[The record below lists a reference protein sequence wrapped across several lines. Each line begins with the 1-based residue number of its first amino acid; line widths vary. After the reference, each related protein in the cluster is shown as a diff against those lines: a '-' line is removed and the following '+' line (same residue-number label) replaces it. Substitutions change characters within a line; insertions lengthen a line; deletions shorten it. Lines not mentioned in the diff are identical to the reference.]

1 MNYCPNLTNRNAL
14 MKTTNTS
21 LKLTIIGL
29 IAALLLIF
37 IAGEKL
43 QPTISAASNYPATAI
58 TFDTTKP
65 VSEITAPTGGWTFR
79 NHVIPVLTRM
89 GCNSGACHGAAA
101 GKGGLKLT
109 LRGYDPESD
118 FNVLTRQSLGRRVN
132 KLEPAKSLM
141 LLKPTMVIGHG
152 GGKRM
157 STDSLEYKV
166 LSEWIADGLVAPA
179 ESDVRITK
187 IEITP
192 KTSTLASNAEQQLR
206 VLAHFTDGHAEDVTK
221 WVKYSS
227 ADPGTASVDDD
238 GKVKMQGNG
247 ETAISVWYLSRVSFA
262 RVANPYPNKISPEVF
277 ARSPRQN
284 FIDELVIKKLQTL
297 NIAPSEQATD
307 REFVRRAFLDATGT
321 LPTSQEVENFLADNA
336 TNKRAKLIDGLLARE
351 EFVDY
356 WTNRWS
362 DVLLVSSDKIGST
375 AMWSFYNWLR
385 DGVATNKPWDKTV
398 REIITASGNTLENGA
413 ANYYVMHKDVTDL
426 TENASM
432 AFLGMSITCARCHNH
447 PLEKWTQ
454 KQYFQMANL
463 FARVGLKNGVR
474 AGDVQVYSNPAG
486 EVNHPRLGKPLP
498 PAPLDGEALAFD
510 SPKDRR
516 EHLADWLTSPSNT
529 YFAKAAVNRVW
540 KNFMGRGLVE
550 AVDDMRA
557 TNPPSNEELLA
568 ALTKDFTDHG
578 FDLKHLI
585 RMVMNSAAY
594 QRSSKPNEANKQDD
608 RFYSRYI
615 IRRLPAEAVLDAV
628 SQVTGVATDF
638 PGYPAGMRAMQLPDA
653 RVNSYFLTIFGKPP
667 RFATCECE
675 RTAEPSVT
683 QALHVINGDTIN
695 QKLRSAGG
703 LVDSFLKLGA
713 TDETIINHLYLSA
726 LSRLPEKDE
735 INRLLSVMK
744 ESVGTEKTAG
754 ELRRQTIEDLVWAVL
769 TSKEFLFNH

>member
-1 MNYCPNLTNRNAL
+1 
-14 MKTTNTS
+14 MKIAFV
-21 LKLTIIGL
+21 KLT
-29 IAALLLIF
+29 LLFVFSATTVSLWVF
-37 IAGEKL
+37 E
-43 QPTISAASNYPATAI
+43 QPFSVKTAYAASLTL
-58 TFDTTKP
+58 TLDTTKP
-65 VSEITAPTGGWTFR
+65 VSEITAPASGWSFR
-79 NHVIPVLTRM
+79 NHVIPVLTRL

-109 LRGYDPESD
+109 LRGYDPEAD

-132 KLEPAKSLM
+132 QVEPAKSLM

-152 GGKRM
+152 GGKRL
-157 STDSLEYKV
+157 SADSLEYKV
-166 LSEWIADGLVAPA
+166 LSEWIANGTPAPVENDA
-179 ESDVRITK
+179 RILK
-187 IEITP
+187 IEVTP
-192 KTSTLASNAEQQLR
+192 KATALALGAEQQLR
-206 VLAHFTDGHAEDVTK
+206 VIASFSDGHTEDVTR

-227 ADPGTASVDDD
+227 ADPATVAVDED
-238 GKVKMQGNG
+238 GKVKVQGHG
-247 ETAISVWYLSRVSFA
+247 ETAISVWYQSQVSFA
-262 RVANPYPNKISPEVF
+262 RVANPYPNKLSPEIF

-284 FIDELVIKKLQTL
+284 FIDDLILKKLQTL

-307 REFVRRAFLDATGT
+307 REFIRRAFLDAMGV
-321 LPTSQEVENFLADNA
+321 LPTSQETESFLADNSA
-336 TNKRAKLIDGLLARE
+336 NKRAKLVDSLLSRE
-351 EFVDY
+351 EFTDY
-356 WTNRWS
+356 WTNRWA
-362 DVLLVSSDKIGST
+362 DVLLISSEKIGST
-375 AMWSFYNWLR
+375 AMWSFYNWTR
-385 DGVATNKPWDKTV
+385 DSVAANKPWDKLV
-398 REIITASGNTLENGA
+398 HEIITASGNTLVNGA

-474 AGDVQVYSNPAG
+474 AGDVQVYSNPSG

-516 EHLADWLTSPSNT
+516 EHLANWLTSPSNP

-557 TNPPSNEELLA
+557 TNPPSNEELLT

-585 RMVMNSAAY
+585 RTIMNSAAY
-594 QRSSKPNEANKQDD
+594 QRSSKPNDANQQDE

-615 IRRLPAEAVLDAV
+615 IKRLPAEALLDAV
-628 SQVTGVATDF
+628 SQVTGVATEF
-638 PGYPAGMRAMQLPDA
+638 PGYPAGMRAVQLPDA

-683 QALHVINGDTIN
+683 QALHAINGDTIN
-695 QKLRSAGG
+695 QKLRAPGG

-713 TDETIINHLYLSA
+713 TDETIIKHLYLSA
-726 LSRLPEKDE
+726 FSRQPDKEEISRLLALMNE
-735 INRLLSVMK
+735 NK
-744 ESVGTEKTAG
+744 ESGKTSMEA
-754 ELRRQTIEDLVWAVL
+754 RRLAIEDLAWAVL

>member
-1 MNYCPNLTNRNAL
+1 MA
-14 MKTTNTS
+14 MKMAH
-21 LKLTIIGL
+21 LKLT
-29 IAALLLIF
+29 LIF
-37 IAGEKL
+37 AFVAVASLFWLFEL
-43 QPTISAASNYPATAI
+43 PSAAETTNILSLAVTL
-58 TFDTTKP
+58 DTTKP
-65 VSEITAPTGGWTFR
+65 VSEVTTPAGGWSFR

-101 GKGGLKLT
+101 GKGGFKLT
-109 LRGYDPESD
+109 LRGYDPEAD

-141 LLKPTMVIGHG
+141 LLKPTMAIGHG
-152 GGKRM
+152 GGKRL
-157 STDSLEYKV
+157 SADSLEYKV
-166 LSEWIADGLVAPA
+166 LSEWIAGGLTAPA
-179 ESDVRITK
+179 ENDARITR

-206 VLAHFTDGHAEDVTK
+206 VLAHFTDNHSEDVTK

-227 ADPGTASVDDD
+227 ADPGTASVDED
-238 GKVKMQGNG
+238 GKVKMNSSG
-247 ETAISVWYLSRVSFA
+247 ETAISVWYLSQVAFA

-277 ARSPRQN
+277 AASPRLN

-297 NIAPSEQATD
+297 NIAPSEQTTD
-307 REFVRRAFLDATGT
+307 REFIRRAFLDATGT
-321 LPTSQEVENFLADNA
+321 LPSPQEIENFLADNSPA
-336 TNKRAKLIDGLLARE
+336 KRVKLVDGLLARDQ
-351 EFVDY
+351 FTDY
-356 WTNRWS
+356 WTNRWA

-398 REIITASGNTLENGA
+398 RELITAKGNTLENGA
-413 ANYYVMHKDVTDL
+413 ANYYVLHKDVTEL
-426 TENASM
+426 TENVSM

-474 AGDVQVYSNPAG
+474 AGDVEVYSNPAG

-498 PAPLDGEALAFD
+498 PTPLDGEALPFD

-516 EHLADWLTSPSNT
+516 EHLAVWLTSPSNP
-529 YFAKAAVNRVW
+529 YFARAAVNRIW

-557 TNPPSNEELLA
+557 TNPPSNDELLA

-585 RMVMNSAAY
+585 RTVMNSAAY
-594 QRSSKPNEANKQDD
+594 QRSSKPNETNKQDE
-608 RFYSRYI
+608 RFYSRYVI
-615 IRRLPAEAVLDAV
+615 KRLPAEAMLDAV
-628 SQVTGVATDF
+628 SQVTGVPTDF
-638 PGYPAGMRAMQLPDA
+638 PGYPAGIRAMQLPDA

-675 RTAEPSVT
+675 RSSEPSVT

-695 QKLRSAGG
+695 QKLRAPGG

-713 TDETIINHLYLSA
+713 TDEAIINHLYLSA
-726 LSRLPEKDE
+726 LSRRPDKNE
-735 INRLLSVMK
+735 IAQLLSAMNENDMSK
-744 ESVGTEKTAG
+744 ASDIKK
-754 ELRRQTIEDLVWAVL
+754 RQAIEDLVWAML

>member
-1 MNYCPNLTNRNAL
+1 
-14 MKTTNTS
+14 MKTTSTS

-29 IAALLLIF
+29 IAALLFIF

-43 QPTISAASNYPATAI
+43 PPTISAASNYPTTAI

-65 VSEITAPTGGWTFR
+65 VSEITAPAGGWSFR
-79 NHVIPVLTRM
+79 NHVIPVLTRL

-109 LRGYDPESD
+109 LRGYDPEAD
-118 FNVLTRQSLGRRVN
+118 FNVLTRQSMGRRVN

-141 LLKPTMVIGHG
+141 LLKPTMAIGHG

-157 STDSLEYKV
+157 DTDSLEYKV
-166 LSEWIADGLVAPA
+166 LSEWVASGMAAPA
-179 ESDVRITK
+179 DSDVQITK
-187 IEITP
+187 VEVSP
-192 KTSTLASNAEQQLR
+192 KASTLSANTEQQLR
-206 VLAHFTDGHAEDVTK
+206 VIASYSDGHTEDVTK
-221 WVKYSS
+221 WVKYST
-227 ADPGTASVDDD
+227 ADPSVASVDDD

-247 ETAISVWYLSRVSFA
+247 ETAISVWYQSQVSFA
-262 RVANPYPNKISPEVF
+262 RVANPFPNKISPEVF
-277 ARSPRQN
+277 AASPRQN

-307 REFVRRAFLDATGT
+307 REFIRRAFLDATGT
-321 LPTSQEVENFLADNA
+321 LPTSQEVGSFLSDSSA
-336 TNKRAKLIDGLLARE
+336 NKRAKLIDGLLARE
-351 EFVDY
+351 EFTDY
-356 WTNRWS
+356 WTNRWA

-385 DGVATNKPWDKTV
+385 DGVAANKPWDKTV

-463 FARVGLKNGVR
+463 FARVGLKNGAR

-486 EVNHPRLGKPLP
+486 EVNHPRLNKPLP
-498 PAPLDGEALAFD
+498 PTPLDGEALPFD

-516 EHLADWLTSPSNT
+516 QHLAEWLTSPSNP
-529 YFAKAAVNRVW
+529 YFARAAVNRVW

-557 TNPPSNEELLA
+557 TNPPSNEELLT

-585 RMVMNSAAY
+585 RTVMNSAVY
-594 QRSSKPNEANKQDD
+594 QRSSKPNDTNTQDE

-615 IRRLPAEAVLDAV
+615 IKRLPAEAVLDAI
-628 SQVTGVATDF
+628 SQVTRVPTEF
-638 PGYPAGMRAMQLPDA
+638 PGYPPGIRAMQLPDA

-675 RTAEPSVT
+675 RTSEPSVS
-683 QALHVINGDTIN
+683 QALHVINGETIN
-695 QKLRSAGG
+695 QKLRAPGG
-703 LVDSFLKLGA
+703 LVDFFLKSG
-713 TDETIINHLYLSA
+713 TNNEMIISQLYLSA
-726 LSRLPEKDE
+726 LGRRPEKDE
-735 INRLLSVMK
+735 MNRLLSVIK
-744 ESVGTEKTAG
+744 QGTEEKGAG
-754 ELRRQTIEDLVWAVL
+754 DSRRLAIEDLVWAVL
-769 TSKEFLFNH
+769 SSKEFMFNH

>member
-1 MNYCPNLTNRNAL
+1 MTVGFPA
-14 MKTTNTS
+14 
-21 LKLTIIGL
+21 
-29 IAALLLIF
+29 
-37 IAGEKL
+37 
-43 QPTISAASNYPATAI
+43 ISPVVTL
-58 TFDTTKP
+58 DVTKP
-65 VSEITAPTGGWTFR
+65 VSEITAPAGGWSFR
-79 NHVIPVLTRM
+79 NHVIPILTRL

-101 GKGGLKLT
+101 GKAGFKLT
-109 LRGYDPESD
+109 LRGYDPEAD
-118 FNVLTRQSLGRRVN
+118 FNVLTRQSSGRRVN
-132 KLEPAKSLM
+132 QMEPAKSLM
-141 LLKPTMVIGHG
+141 LLKPTMAIGHG
-152 GGKRM
+152 GGKRIKV
-157 STDSLEYKV
+157 DSLEYKV
-166 LSEWIADGLVAPA
+166 LVEWIAGGMKPPA

-187 IEITP
+187 VEVTP
-192 KTSTLASNAEQQLR
+192 KASTLASGAEQQLR
-206 VLAHFTDGHAEDVTK
+206 VLAQFNDGHAEDVTK

-227 ADPGTASVDDD
+227 ADPATASVDDE

-247 ETAISVWYLSRVSFA
+247 ETAISIWYLSQVSFA
-262 RVANPYPNKISPEVF
+262 RVANPYPNKIAPEVF

-284 FIDELVIKKLQTL
+284 FIDELVIRKLQTL
-297 NIAPSEQATD
+297 KIAPSEQCPD
-307 REFVRRAFLDATGT
+307 REFIRRAFLDATGT
-321 LPTSQEVENFLADNA
+321 LPAPQEVESFLADG
-336 TNKRAKLIDGLLARE
+336 TPNKRTKLIDSLLARD
-351 EFVDY
+351 EFTDY

-375 AMWSFYNWLR
+375 AMWSFHNWIR
-385 DGVATNKPWDKTV
+385 DGVAANMPWDKMV
-398 REIITASGNTLENGA
+398 REIVTASGNTLENGA

-498 PAPLDGEALAFD
+498 PAPLDGEALGFD
-510 SPKDRR
+510 STKDRR
-516 EHLADWLTSPSNT
+516 QHLADWLTSPSNP
-529 YFAKAAVNRVW
+529 YFAKAVVNRVW

-557 TNPPSNEELLA
+557 TNPPSNDELLA

-585 RMVMNSAAY
+585 RTVMNSAAY
-594 QRSSKPNEANKQDD
+594 QRSSKANEANKQDE
-608 RFYSRYI
+608 RFYSRYVI
-615 IRRLPAEAVLDAV
+615 KRLPAEALLDAV
-628 SQVTGVATDF
+628 SQVTGVPTDF

-675 RTAEPSVT
+675 RTSEPSVT

-695 QKLRSAGG
+695 QKLRAPGG
-703 LVDSFLKLGA
+703 LVDSFLKLGV
-713 TDETIINHLYLSA
+713 TDEVLINHLYLSA
-726 LSRLPEKDE
+726 LSRQPSKDE
-735 INRLLSVMK
+735 INRLLAVMNDNK
-744 ESVGTEKTAG
+744 QAAKDSRDA
-754 ELRRQTIEDLVWAVL
+754 RRQAIEDLAWAVL

>member
-1 MNYCPNLTNRNAL
+1 MA
-14 MKTTNTS
+14 MKMAH
-21 LKLTIIGL
+21 LKLT
-29 IAALLLIF
+29 LIF
-37 IAGEKL
+37 AFVAVASLFWLFEL
-43 QPTISAASNYPATAI
+43 PSAAETTNILSLAVTL
-58 TFDTTKP
+58 DTTKP
-65 VSEITAPTGGWTFR
+65 VSEVTTPAGGWSFR

-101 GKGGLKLT
+101 GKGGFKLT
-109 LRGYDPESD
+109 LRGYDPEAD

-141 LLKPTMVIGHG
+141 LLKPTMAIGHG
-152 GGKRM
+152 GGKRL
-157 STDSLEYKV
+157 SAYSLEYKV
-166 LSEWIADGLVAPA
+166 LSEWIAGGLTAPA
-179 ESDVRITK
+179 ENDARITR

-206 VLAHFTDGHAEDVTK
+206 VLAHFTDNHSEDVTK

-227 ADPGTASVDDD
+227 ADPGTASVDED
-238 GKVKMQGNG
+238 GKVKMNSSG
-247 ETAISVWYLSRVSFA
+247 ETAISVWYLSQVAFA
-262 RVANPYPNKISPEVF
+262 RVANPYPNKIAPEVF
-277 ARSPRQN
+277 AASPRLN

-297 NIAPSEQATD
+297 NIAPSEQTTD
-307 REFVRRAFLDATGT
+307 REFIRRAFLDATGT
-321 LPTSQEVENFLADNA
+321 LPSPQEIESFLADNSPA
-336 TNKRAKLIDGLLARE
+336 KRAKLVDGLLARE
-351 EFVDY
+351 EFTDY
-356 WTNRWS
+356 WTNRWA

-398 REIITASGNTLENGA
+398 RELITAKGNTLENGA
-413 ANYYVMHKDVTDL
+413 ANYYVLHKDVTEL
-426 TENASM
+426 TENVSM

-474 AGDVQVYSNPAG
+474 ASDVEVYSNPAG

-498 PAPLDGEALAFD
+498 PTPLDGEALPFD

-516 EHLADWLTSPSNT
+516 EHLAEWLTSPSNP
-529 YFAKAAVNRVW
+529 YFARAAVNRIW

-557 TNPPSNEELLA
+557 TNPPSNDELLA

-585 RMVMNSAAY
+585 RTVMNSAAY
-594 QRSSKPNEANKQDD
+594 QRSSKPNETNKQDE
-608 RFYSRYI
+608 RFYSRYVI
-615 IRRLPAEAVLDAV
+615 KRLPAEAMLDAV
-628 SQVTGVATDF
+628 SQVTGVPTDF
-638 PGYPAGMRAMQLPDA
+638 PGYPAGIRAMQLPDA

-675 RTAEPSVT
+675 RSSEPSVT

-695 QKLRSAGG
+695 QKLRAPGG

-713 TDETIINHLYLSA
+713 TDEAIINHLYLSA
-726 LSRLPEKDE
+726 LSRRPDKNE
-735 INRLLSVMK
+735 IAQLLSAMNENDMSK
-744 ESVGTEKTAG
+744 ASDITK
-754 ELRRQTIEDLVWAVL
+754 RQAIEDLVWAVL

>member
-1 MNYCPNLTNRNAL
+1 MSKLKLIVIYSFVFVFLMAVSNRPIVSSAMEISPNPNLTV
-14 MKTTNTS
+14 
-21 LKLTIIGL
+21 
-29 IAALLLIF
+29 
-37 IAGEKL
+37 
-43 QPTISAASNYPATAI
+43 

-65 VSEITAPTGGWTFR
+65 AGEITAPAGGWSFR
-79 NHVIPVLTRM
+79 NHVIPVLTRL

-101 GKGGLKLT
+101 GKGGFKLT
-109 LRGYDPESD
+109 LRGFDPQAD

-132 KLEPAKSLM
+132 KIEPAKSLM
-141 LLKPTMVIGHG
+141 LLKPTMAIGHG
-152 GGKRM
+152 GGKRL

-166 LSEWIADGLVAPA
+166 LSEWIAGGLAAPT
-179 ESDVRITK
+179 ESDARITR
-187 IEITP
+187 IEVSP
-192 KTSTLASNAEQQLR
+192 KASTLAANAEQQLR
-206 VLAHFTDGHAEDVTK
+206 VIASYSDGHAEDVTR
-221 WVKYSS
+221 WVKYST
-227 ADPGTASVDDD
+227 ADPAVATVDDD
-238 GKVKMQGNG
+238 GKVKMQGSG
-247 ETAISVWYLSRVSFA
+247 ETAISVWYQSQVSFA
-262 RVANPYPNKISPEVF
+262 RLANPFPNKIAPEVF

-284 FIDELVIKKLQTL
+284 FIDELILKKLQTL
-297 NIAPSEQATD
+297 NIAPSDQATD
-307 REFVRRAFLDATGT
+307 REFVRRAYLDAMGV
-321 LPTSQEVENFLADNA
+321 LPTPQEAESFLADNSP
-336 TNKRAKLIDGLLARE
+336 NKRARLIERLLARE
-351 EFVDY
+351 EFTDY

-375 AMWSFYNWLR
+375 AMWSFHNWIR
-385 DGVATNKPWDKTV
+385 ESVAVNKTWDKLV

-413 ANYYVMHKDVTDL
+413 ANYYVMHKEVTDL

-474 AGDVQVYSNPAG
+474 AGDVQVYSNPTG
-486 EVNHPRLGKPLP
+486 EVMHPRLGKPLP

-516 EHLADWLTSPSNT
+516 EHLAEWLTSPSNP
-529 YFAKAAVNRVW
+529 YFAKAVVNRVW

-557 TNPPSNEELLA
+557 TNPPSNEELLT
-568 ALTKDFTDHG
+568 ALTTDFTDHG
-578 FDLKHLI
+578 FDIKHLI
-585 RMVMNSAAY
+585 RTVMNSAAY
-594 QRSSKPNEANKQDD
+594 QRSSAANEANKQDE

-615 IRRLPAEAVLDAV
+615 IKRLPAEALLDAV
-628 SQVTGVATDF
+628 SQVTGVPTEF

-683 QALHVINGDTIN
+683 QALHIINGDTIN
-695 QKLRSAGG
+695 QKLRATGG

-713 TDETIINHLYLSA
+713 TDEMIINHLYHA
-726 LSRLPEKDE
+726 AFSRQPEKEE
-735 INRLLSVMK
+735 INRLLSVMN
-744 ESVGTEKTAG
+744 ESRETAKSSS
-754 ELRRQTIEDLVWAVL
+754 EARRQAVEDLAWAVL
-769 TSKEFLFNH
+769 TSKEFMFNH

>member
-1 MNYCPNLTNRNAL
+1 
-14 MKTTNTS
+14 MKIAFV
-21 LKLTIIGL
+21 KLTL
-29 IAALLLIF
+29 LFVFSVATVSLWVFEQPFSVKAAY
-37 IAGEKL
+37 
-43 QPTISAASNYPATAI
+43 AASPTV
-58 TFDTTKP
+58 TLDTTKP
-65 VSEITAPTGGWTFR
+65 VSEIMAPASGWSFR
-79 NHVIPVLTRM
+79 NHVIPVLTRL

-109 LRGYDPESD
+109 LRGYDPEAD

-132 KLEPAKSLM
+132 KVEPAQSLM
-141 LLKPTMVIGHG
+141 LLKPTMVLGHG
-152 GGKRM
+152 GGKRL
-157 STDSLEYKV
+157 SVDSLEYKV
-166 LSEWIADGLVAPA
+166 LSEWIANGTPAPV
-179 ESDVRITK
+179 ESDARITK
-187 IEITP
+187 IEVTP
-192 KTSTLASNAEQQLR
+192 KATALALNAEQQLR
-206 VLAHFTDGHAEDVTK
+206 VIASFSDGHTEDVTR

-227 ADPGTASVDDD
+227 ADPATVAVDED
-238 GKVKMQGNG
+238 GKVKVQGHG
-247 ETAISVWYLSRVSFA
+247 ETAISVWYQSQVSFA
-262 RVANPYPNKISPEVF
+262 RVANPYPNKIAPEVF

-307 REFVRRAFLDATGT
+307 REFIRRAFLDAMGV
-321 LPTSQEVENFLADNA
+321 LPSPQEVSSFLADTT
-336 TNKRAKLIDGLLARE
+336 TNKRAKLIDALLARE
-351 EFVDY
+351 EFTDY
-356 WTNRWS
+356 WTNRWA
-362 DVLLVSSDKIGST
+362 DVLLISSEKIGST
-375 AMWSFYNWLR
+375 AMWSFYNWTR
-385 DGVATNKPWDKTV
+385 DSVAANKPWDKLV
-398 REIITASGNTLENGA
+398 REIITANGNTLENGA

-474 AGDVQVYSNPAG
+474 AGDVQVYSNPSG

-516 EHLADWLTSPSNT
+516 EHLANWLTSPSNP
-529 YFAKAAVNRVW
+529 YFAKAAVNRIW

-557 TNPPSNEELLA
+557 TNPPSNEELLN

-585 RMVMNSAAY
+585 RTVMNSASY
-594 QRSSKPNEANKQDD
+594 QRSSQSNDTNQQDE

-615 IRRLPAEAVLDAV
+615 IKRLPAEALLDAV
-628 SQVTGVATDF
+628 SQVTGVATEF

-683 QALHVINGDTIN
+683 QALHAINGDTIN
-695 QKLRSAGG
+695 QKLRATGG

-713 TDETIINHLYLSA
+713 TDETIITHLYLSA
-726 LSRLPEKDE
+726 FSRQPDKEE
-735 INRLLSVMK
+735 INRLLALMNENK
-744 ESVGTEKTAG
+744 ESGKTSTEA
-754 ELRRQTIEDLVWAVL
+754 RRLAIEDLAWAVL
-769 TSKEFLFNH
+769 TSKEFMFNH

>member
-1 MNYCPNLTNRNAL
+1 
-14 MKTTNTS
+14 MKTS
-21 LKLTIIGL
+21 LCKFTFVFFFVL
-29 IAALLLIF
+29 AASWF
-37 IAGEKL
+37 HFFEK
-43 QPTISAASNYPATAI
+43 PSSAATITTRLPLV
-58 TFDTTKP
+58 TFDTMKP
-65 VSEITAPTGGWTFR
+65 ASEITAPAGGWSFR
-79 NHVIPVLTRM
+79 NHVIPVLTRL

-109 LRGYDPESD
+109 LRGYDPEAD

-141 LLKPTMVIGHG
+141 LLKPTVAIGHG

-166 LSEWIADGLVAPA
+166 LSEWIASGMAAPA

-187 IEITP
+187 VEVSP
-192 KTSTLASNAEQQLR
+192 KASTLAANAEQQLR
-206 VLAHFTDGHAEDVTK
+206 VIASYSDGHAEDVTK
-221 WVKYSS
+221 WVKYSA
-227 ADPGTASVDDD
+227 ADPSVASVDED
-238 GKVKMQGNG
+238 GKVQVQGNG
-247 ETAISVWYLSRVSFA
+247 ETAISIWYQSQVSFA

-277 ARSPRQN
+277 AASPRQN

-307 REFVRRAFLDATGT
+307 REFIRRAFLDVTGT
-321 LPTSQEVENFLADNA
+321 LPTSQEVESFLADGA
-336 TNKRAKLIDGLLARE
+336 ANKRAKLIDGLLARE
-351 EFVDY
+351 EFTDY
-356 WTNRWS
+356 WTNRWA

-385 DGVATNKPWDKTV
+385 DGVGANKPWDKTV

-474 AGDVQVYSNPAG
+474 AGDVQVYSNPVG
-486 EVNHPRLGKPLP
+486 EVNHPRLNKPLP
-498 PAPLDGEALAFD
+498 PTPLDGEALAFD

-516 EHLADWLTSPSNT
+516 QHLAEWLTAPSNP
-529 YFAKAAVNRVW
+529 YFARAAVNRVW

-557 TNPPSNEELLA
+557 TNPPSNEELLT

-585 RMVMNSAAY
+585 RTVMNSAAY
-594 QRSSKPNEANKQDD
+594 QRSSKPNATNTQDE

-615 IRRLPAEAVLDAV
+615 IKRLPAEAVLDAI
-628 SQVTGVATDF
+628 SQVTGVPTEF
-638 PGYPAGMRAMQLPDA
+638 PGYPAGIKAMQLPDA

-675 RTAEPSVT
+675 RTSEPSVS
-683 QALHVINGDTIN
+683 QALHVINGETIN
-695 QKLRSAGG
+695 QKLRAPGG
-703 LVDSFLKLGA
+703 LIDFFLKSGSN
-713 TDETIINHLYLSA
+713 DETIINHLYLSA
-726 LSRLPEKDE
+726 LSRRPGKDE
-735 INRLLSVMK
+735 INRLLSVISQDEK
-744 ESVGTEKTAG
+744 EKIDGDI
-754 ELRRQTIEDLVWAVL
+754 RRQSIEDLVWAVL
-769 TSKEFLFNH
+769 SSKEFMFNH